1 MNETINLLDPNK
13 KTASFISVQ
22 NFQMMRLVV
31 IGLLFIVSVSSVIL
45 FILVSLSPLPA
56 LQKQEQTLNQ
66 TLSQSRSEIAM
77 IALVHE
83 RTSSITTFLSQRQM
97 LDQTIEL
104 IESKFSGDMK
114 VTSLQMTNSGTVI
127 TVESSSLQ
135 NLDNF
140 LNGLIVFVQQK
151 KGFSQAT
158 LVDLANVAESNEYD
172 ATIRLDPLQ

>member
-1 MNETINLLDPNK
+1 MNEKINLLDPNK

-22 NFQMMRLVV
+22 HFQVMRIIV
-31 IGLLFIVSVSSVIL
+31 IAFLFIVSVSSVIL

-56 LQKQEQTLNQ
+56 LQKQEQTLEQ
-66 TLSQSRSEIAM
+66 TLSQSRGEIAK
-77 IALVHE
+77 IALLHE

-97 LDQTIEL
+97 LDQTIGL

-114 VTSLQMTNSGTVI
+114 VTSLQVTNSGTII

-135 NLDNF
+135 DLDNF
-140 LNGLIVFVQQK
+140 FNGLIVLIQQK

-158 LVDLANVAESNEYD
+158 LVDLANDSSSNEYD
-172 ATIRLDPLQ
+172 ATIRLDPLH